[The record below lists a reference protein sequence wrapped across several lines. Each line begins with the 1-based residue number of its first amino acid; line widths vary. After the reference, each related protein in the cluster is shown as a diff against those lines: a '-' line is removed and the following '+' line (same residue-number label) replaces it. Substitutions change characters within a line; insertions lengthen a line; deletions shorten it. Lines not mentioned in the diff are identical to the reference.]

1 MQEVPGIKIYDKD
14 VERVSTLGFNID
26 DIPSD
31 KVVQYLD
38 QNGIAVRGGI
48 HCAILAHEALGTVK
62 RGVVRVS
69 LSPFNKEEEIK
80 DFIRIIRK
88 ARESI
93 CI

>member
-1 MQEVPGIKIYDKD
+1 M
-14 VERVSTLGFNID
+14 STVGFNIEN
-26 DIPSD
+26 ITSD

-38 QNGIAVRGGI
+38 QNGVAVRGGI
-48 HCAILAHEALGTVK
+48 HCAILAHEALGTVS

-69 LSPFNKEEEIK
+69 LSPFNEKEDIEE
-80 DFIRIIRK
+80 FIRIIKK